1 MIDNFIQQK
10 SSLGAEIISH
20 LRLIHVERKS
30 LREYLL
36 SPYRILIICIFT
48 VLFFPHV
55 FVVVKGFNLA
65 IAYEVD
71 PGSIIGSI
79 ISLYQSHYN
88 MNMGYH
94 SAYYGWTYYA
104 INFFLL
110 APIYIAQ
117 RLSIISDDYF
127 TFLVGLRFIFFLI
140 GLSFVLVYFEVA
152 KRIFKHNFLSFI
164 ATLLLIASNSVSTYF
179 YFLHPESTGLL
190 FLFLGIFCLL
200 RFNDA
205 AGKDHRWYTYGLL
218 CLVLSALS
226 KQIFF
231 ITALPVL
238 FLFFYLYCY
247 HHDIP
252 IFKFAISK
260 QFGKVFLWTSIFSI
274 FIFFIINPFA
284 FIQPKLF
291 LSNQTLVISNQ
302 MFLTNLSFMEGVRQW
317 IETIKLM
324 PVIFLSLVL
333 APFTLAG
340 VMVFGR
346 EQKVGNTFYV
356 VNMLGSILFVVI
368 FTISSRF
375 IISAMYFAPIY
386 PFFIL
391 NFLSIPL
398 FIMRRWNIKA
408 LKFLIAIPLAYFL
421 FFALLNDFS
430 YSLSTNYTRLM
441 YKDSLIYKVYSYI
454 EEEIPAG
461 SKIAHDHFVAIP
473 SDKGFIG
480 CHYWQKCGT
489 DYIEEFDPDYVI
501 FNEDFTFNGEHLPTV
516 NLRNYVKNHDFV
528 LVDTIEVPANPN
540 SGPVTISVW
549 KKSDP

>member
-1 MIDNFIQQK
+1 MIDHFTRLK
-10 SSLGAEIISH
+10 SSLGAEIVSH
-20 LRLIHVERKS
+20 LRLLHVERKS
-30 LREYLL
+30 LSEYLS
-36 SPYRILIICIFT
+36 SPYRILLICVFT

-79 ISLYQSHYN
+79 ISLYQNHYN

-104 INFFLL
+104 ISFFLL

-117 RLSIISDDYF
+117 KLKFISDDYY
-127 TFLVGLRFIFFLI
+127 TFLVGLRFIFFVI
-140 GLSFVLVYFEVA
+140 GLSSILVYFEVA
-152 KRIFKHNFLSFI
+152 KRVLKQNFLSFI
-164 ATLLLIASNSVSTYF
+164 ATLLLIASSSVSTYF
-179 YFLHPESTGLL
+179 YYLHPESTGLL
-190 FLFLGIFCLL
+190 FLLLGIFCLL
-200 RFNDA
+200 RFNDG
-205 AGKDHRWYTYGLL
+205 AGGDHRWYTYGLL

-238 FLFFYLYCY
+238 FLFFYLYC
-247 HHDIP
+247 HHHAIP

-260 QFGKVFLWTSIFSI
+260 QFGKILLWTGFFSI
-274 FIFFIINPFA
+274 FIFFIIDPFA
-284 FIQPKLF
+284 FLQPKIF

-302 MFLTNLSFMEGVRQW
+302 MFLMNLTFMEGVRQW
-317 IETIKLM
+317 IETIKLI

-333 APFTLAG
+333 APFTLLG
-340 VMVFGR
+340 VMIFGR
-346 EQKVGNTFYV
+346 DQKIERAFYI
-356 VNMLGSILFVVI
+356 VNILGSVLFVII

-398 FIMRRWNIKA
+398 FIMRKWNVTA

-421 FFALLNDFS
+421 FFTLLTDFS
-430 YSLSTNYTRLM
+430 YSISTNYTRLI

-454 EEEIPAG
+454 EEKIPAG

-473 SDKGFIG
+473 SDKGLTG
-480 CHYWQKCGT
+480 CHYWQGCGT

-501 FNEDFTFNGEHLPTV
+501 FNEDFTFNG
-516 NLRNYVKNHDFV
+516 
-528 LVDTIEVPANPN
+528 
-540 SGPVTISVW
+540 
-549 KKSDP
+549 